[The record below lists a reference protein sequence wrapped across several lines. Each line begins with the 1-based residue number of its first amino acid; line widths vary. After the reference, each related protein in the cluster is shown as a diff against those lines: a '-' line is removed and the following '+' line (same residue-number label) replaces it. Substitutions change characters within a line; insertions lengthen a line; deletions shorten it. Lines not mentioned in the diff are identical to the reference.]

1 MNKILSWKINNTSY
15 GYIFPTNGSYI
26 SNAISEDSPLWVNI
40 IGEIS
45 TWSLDTYKNNFNK
58 MAAEVKNKFGVTIPW
73 KDEYWDLGVGGSVGG
88 VNIVML
94 SGKGGDGGYSDGVEI
109 GPEVYEEFNK
119 MIDAELQ
126 KAREAIE
133 KKNAEVKAFVE
144 AKVTETI
151 SAAKQTIAETKAE
164 IDETRDE
171 LEGKLEGATE
181 ALDKAAALFELGEGG
196 IDGEAI
202 KDVMNS
208 VSAHT
213 TWLNTYSGT
222 VADFQTDYDI
232 ATQRLG
238 EMTVASSVTDGL
250 FSQFATSMNV
260 MSGTV
265 GSVERTMNAAYG
277 EIRDAAEWI
286 DTNKDSVAN
295 VSRFISASAALI
307 EDKIKYI
314 DNELTSVIERT
325 VDGKNATIRD
335 EIKAETASGLTN
347 VRNEMNALSGSILQE
362 LTHYAPDSAI
372 TSMGERMDAMDTT
385 MSTWMTKT
393 DSAMSMT
400 HDLREEWSI
409 ESGKISTVTNL
420 LASTDPNGDIQYW
433 VSGDTGE
440 EIRVYKI
447 DDGVWNDDG
456 GNVYPDSR
464 VYVHYSETLG
474 SYINQEVSSIT
485 LSVMGTD
492 NMTAAIR
499 LAVEEDAEKGG
510 EAIISLVAD
519 KVVIDADIIAK
530 AISAKTANIGGI
542 MIGNGIVESMAR
554 FYTGEVYHAVSAYTI
569 SEDEPPLILRVIQSV
584 NDGDPVYYLRT
595 DNILEDKFV
604 TQVSEEW
611 WLYIR
616 PIFYENDFINFGFPC
631 ISNEDGKYVPR
642 FEGISVPPLNVYSVQ
657 EIIEVDGVNETQEVF
672 YFSSSTVDIIN
683 IEVHQNEYN
692 EWIDDDG
699 NMYSDTSVFEIPQT
713 SPAFKL
719 NGRDGTISAFN
730 AEIVGAI
737 TATSLTLG
745 NGQGI
750 DDYVSGKIPT
760 GLTNESK
767 VNELI
772 SAFVETEEFKNSIT
786 DGYVSEDY
794 LEEWY
799 KTQSG
804 LTEEQVQEMIESAAG
819 AEVNIPLEKKD
830 LGDGGVRHTIK
841 IGDKEYSWDTYDVG
855 DYVLLGKEKSGTTN
869 GKTTSTLISKNGL
882 LEANNA
888 IIYGE
893 IHANAGSIG
902 GMVLRNNMLEVTDS
916 ENSNNAVAFLNGS
929 NEYESD
935 INGKLII
942 ASGIKNDNYYYKYV
956 CNDTNAPYNYVYTK
970 KDYSIAHGNKENE
983 TLEVFTYDEDTNE
996 YTLAQDVVYF
1006 HSINSPTNNTQKKYS
1021 KRIVYRNDEGSDI
1034 VETVCEYLTLEHNET
1049 FDNFTKQNNVWTIL
1063 SGVSTS
1069 DGYIQMSI
1077 MLNIPTSPS
1086 GDFKQETLYTGY
1098 INTHDYVGG
1107 YLDGIGNPKATYFY
1121 KFYRTISLGTYVG
1134 RETEYYIFGDITG
1147 RVFDSYVYRVKN
1159 SKETVVN
1166 YNYYPCV
1173 GEIIIKNTSTNKE
1186 IECQINPIPF
1196 NFNGGLYY
1204 EVLLPDDEAL
1214 SGRMLAIEMS
1224 GSECTLYDIVMDY
1237 SHTIEKTE
1245 EDSDGIIYIYNKA
1258 GLAVPQYTAVKSDY
1272 FYYSGLNGMICYR
1285 AVKKGDDNPSNIYYY
1300 NDTMKQMIYFILRDK
1315 TESMLVSF
1323 KPSEYEHK
1331 VTNKSENANTKIFSD
1346 GTIITTNLQAQDG
1359 YFGGN
1364 IDSGGIFKGVLNC
1377 SEGYFK
1383 NADINVKNISGKVIL
1398 NKDDIFAYKND
1409 TQTLFEI
1416 KDVSL
1421 AATQT
1426 TQYVDVS
1433 SYSTSVQNS
1442 NGNNDGQYY
1451 GGQEIILAEIF
1462 IPAGSVI
1469 TGITIPN
1476 IEVVLNRY
1484 APHRR
1489 TNNSCSVEV
1498 YAKYVGYSNNIV
1510 TQKCTASTHK
1520 GSGWSN
1526 VKKTLSFGFTFSTST
1541 VNRTLQIILKYR
1553 IHLSTYSL
1561 LGCDKAYFNLQ
1572 VTPKGRI
1579 VINYTK
1585 VPNKT
1590 AVGNN
1595 GAKLMSPNGAVI
1607 SVIDGTINILSS
1619 NNKFGLNIT
1628 DSGIFKISGG
1638 TRSSL

>member
-1 MNKILSWKINNTSY
+1 MNKILSWKINNASY
-15 GYIFPTNGSYI
+15 AYIFPTNGSYI
-26 SNAISEDSPLWVNI
+26 SNAISEDSPLWANI

-45 TWSLDTYKNNFNK
+45 TWTLDTYKSNFNK

-73 KDEYWDLGVGGSVGG
+73 KDEYWDLGIGGSVGG

-126 KAREAIE
+126 KTREAIE

-144 AKVTETI
+144 SKVTETI

-213 TWLNTYSGT
+213 TWLNTYSGA

-232 ATQRLG
+232 AKQILG
-238 EMTVASSVTDGL
+238 EMTVASSATEGL
-250 FSQFATSMNV
+250 FSRFATSMNV
-260 MSGTV
+260 VSGTV
-265 GSVERTMNAAYG
+265 GNVETTVNAAYG

-295 VSRFISASAALI
+295 VTRYISASAAVI
-307 EDKIKYI
+307 EDKVKYI
-314 DNELTSVIERT
+314 DNDLTSVIERT
-325 VDGKNATIRD
+325 VEGKTGTIRD
-335 EIKAETASGLTN
+335 EIKLETASGLTN

-372 TSMGERMDAMDTT
+372 TSIGNRMDAMDTT

-420 LASTDPNGDIQYW
+420 LASTDPNGDIQHW
-433 VSGDTGE
+433 VSGETGE

-485 LSVMGTD
+485 MSVMGKD

-569 SEDEPPLILRVIQSV
+569 SEDKPPLILKVVPSV
-584 NDGDPVYYLRT
+584 NDGDTVYYLRT

-604 TQVSEEW
+604 IQTSEEW

-631 ISNEDGKYVPR
+631 IPNEDGKYVPR
-642 FEGISVPPLNVYSVQ
+642 FEEISAPPLNVYSVQ

-699 NMYSDTSVFEIPQT
+699 NMYSDTSVFEIQKT

-772 SAFVETEEFKNSIT
+772 GAFVGTEEFKNSIT

-804 LTEEQVQEMIESAAG
+804 LTEEQVQEMIEKAAG
-819 AEVNIPLEKKD
+819 AEVNIPLEEKD

-855 DYVLLGKEKSGTTN
+855 DYVLLGKEKSGTTS

-902 GMVLRNNMLEVTDS
+902 GMVLRDNMLEVTDS

-942 ASGIKNDNYYYKYV
+942 ASGIKNDNYYYKYI
-956 CNDTNAPYNYVYTK
+956 CNDSNAPYKYVYTK

-983 TLEVFTYDEDTNE
+983 TLEVLTYDEATNE

-1006 HSINSPTNNTQKKYS
+1006 HSVKPSTSTQKKYS
-1021 KRIVYRNDEGSDI
+1021 KKIVYYTDDGSNAVD
-1034 VETVCEYLTLEHNET
+1034 TLCEYLTLEHNET
-1049 FDNFTKQNNVWTIL
+1049 FDNFTKQNNVWTVT
-1063 SGVSTS
+1063 SGKSTS
-1069 DGYIQMSI
+1069 DGYIQMTI
-1077 MLNIPTSPS
+1077 TLNIPINTSGS
-1086 GDFKQETLYTGY
+1086 VRKEILYTGY
-1098 INTHDYVGG
+1098 INIHDYVGG
-1107 YLDGIGNPKATYFY
+1107 YLNGTGSPKTHYFY
-1121 KFYRTISLGTYVG
+1121 KFYKTVALGYYVG
-1134 RETEYYIFGDITG
+1134 LSTDFYILGDITG
-1147 RVFDSYVYRVKN
+1147 RVFNSNVYKVKGN
-1159 SKETVVN
+1159 IESVIKYT
-1166 YNYYPCV
+1166 YYPCV
-1173 GEIIIKNTSTNKE
+1173 GEIVIKDSSTDKTY
-1186 IECQINPIPF
+1186 ECTINPIPF
-1196 NFNGGLYY
+1196 NFNGNVYY
-1204 EVLLPDDEAL
+1204 EVLFPNGETIK
-1214 SGRMLAIEMS
+1214 RNMLAIKLNENSWELYTIRADMWRDNITIQ
-1224 GSECTLYDIVMDY
+1224 SET
-1237 SHTIEKTE
+1237 
-1245 EDSDGIIYIYNKA
+1245 DGILILKNESNIVEFSA
-1258 GLAVPQYTAVKSDY
+1258 TRDDY
-1272 FYYSGLNGMICYR
+1272 FYFNGE
-1285 AVKKGDDNPSNIYYY
+1285 IYYKSIKYGDY
-1300 NDTMKQMIYFILRDK
+1300 NTDNIWYYSENLSQGQLFWLFD
-1315 TESMLVSF
+1315 ESTSKYKMASF

-1346 GTIITTNLQAQDG
+1346 GTIVTTNLQAQDG
-1359 YFGGN
+1359 YFGGD
-1364 IDSGGIFKGVLNC
+1364 IDSGGVFKGILNC
-1377 SEGYFK
+1377 AEGYFK

-1398 NKDDIFAYKND
+1398 NKNDVFAYKND

-1416 KDVSL
+1416 EDVTLSNS
-1421 AATQT
+1421 QT
-1426 TQYVDVS
+1426 AQTFDVS
-1433 SYSTSVQNS
+1433 SYNISFKNN
-1442 NGNNDGQYY
+1442 NGNNNGQYY
-1451 GGQEIILAEIF
+1451 GGNEIILSEIF
-1462 IPAGSVI
+1462 IPSGA
-1469 TGITIPN
+1469 TAITIPN
-1476 IEVVLNRY
+1476 IEVILDRY

-1489 TNNSCSVEV
+1489 TNNSCSIEI
-1498 YAKYVGYSNNIV
+1498 YAKLITIKTNTSTNFSS
-1510 TQKCTASTHK
+1510 QKCSAPSHY
-1520 GSGWSN
+1520 GQGWYN
-1526 VKKTLSFGFTFSTST
+1526 TKKTLSFKGTFYSDS
-1541 VNRTLQIILKYR
+1541 NDRKLQIILKYR
-1553 IHLSTYSL
+1553 VHLSTYSL

-1572 VTPKGRI
+1572 VTPKGKI
-1579 VINYTK
+1579 TVKYKSIPY
-1585 VPNKT
+1585 KT
-1590 AVGNN
+1590 VVGNN
-1595 GAKLMSPNGAVI
+1595 GVRLMSPNGAVI
-1607 SVIDGTINILSS
+1607 SVIDGTINLLSS
-1619 NNKFGLNIT
+1619 NNKYGLQIT
-1628 DSGIFKISGG
+1628 DSGIKYKKDGG
-1638 TRSSL
+1638 SWTNL